1 MIKNNEKRMEA
12 IQNIMTRVKYTEQT
26 IEPLVVGDGQVQ
38 VDSSAIANMI
48 LHTVLNQMTI
58 MNTLQDMLL
67 KEGEVVCEADPEP
80 HTDQN

>member
-58 MNTLQDMLL
+58 MNTLKDMLSP
-67 KEGEVVCEADPEP
+67 ECGEVCESD
-80 HTDQN
+80 T